1 MRFFVSKTCPNGG
14 AYPATLGAGSSPVSM
29 SSSVPSR
36 SPLTALMRGS
46 ASISSSVHHVQS
58 CPVDAEFDS
67 AAQAVEWLRDHGHA
81 RRRIGRHQRCV
92 QQPETHR
99 LRVQLAVRR
108 PINKKQPRSS
118 HHGWR
123 VGRGCFLR
131 IVGLT
136 PRSWVYS
143 VIPYLLHTQRLCSF
157 WNRISGLH
165 HTLRLGLYATPNA
178 AATVGMAPAIADRR
192 MVAHSGA
199 FAAIATGAAT
209 ARITPKMV
217 QAT

>member
-1 MRFFVSKTCPNGG
+1 MREKGSRAAVVVSDVYPFLPVWGVVCVFSCPKRVQTV
-14 AYPATLGAGSSPVSM
+14 APIRPRSARAAAPLSM

-123 VGRGCFLR
+123 VGRGMCL
-131 IVGLT
+131 
-136 PRSWVYS
+136 
-143 VIPYLLHTQRLCSF
+143 
-157 WNRISGLH
+157 
-165 HTLRLGLYATPNA
+165 
-178 AATVGMAPAIADRR
+178 
-192 MVAHSGA
+192 
-199 FAAIATGAAT
+199 FAAQIIPLGA
-209 ARITPKMV
+209 
-217 QAT
+217 